1 MVQKEDPGDPL
12 RASNEANMIDAK
24 LTQISPFKKIF
35 KDGAKLQDWPWYLF
49 I

>member
-24 LTQISPFKKIF
+24 LTQISPF
-35 KDGAKLQDWPWYLF
+35 
-49 I
+49 